1 MGRDSYGVALLAL
14 ALGCGLAG
22 AVAAQEGG
30 LHRRLL
36 TLDTHLDTPAN
47 LERSGWDILRSNA
60 AEGPFSQVD
69 VPRMRQGGLDGGFWV
84 LYVPQGPLT
93 PEGYAAARETAL
105 QRSVRIRE
113 MVARS
118 PQVFELAVNAED
130 AAAIAGRG
138 KLVVYQSIE
147 NSYPLGEDLS
157 LFKTF
162 YDLGVRM
169 ASPVHGANN
178 QFADSATDPVKR
190 WNGLSPLGRAWVAEA
205 NRLGIVIDGSHAS
218 DETVDQLLQLSKS
231 PIILSHHG
239 AKAVFDHPRNLD
251 DERLRR
257 VAAAGGVIQVNSMYV
272 APTKAYPELRAKQGR
287 LRFLLSR
294 WGQLKRQERE
304 EVTREIADFDAA
316 YPGWRGT
323 FDDFMANLLHIL
335 KLVGPDHVGLG
346 VDWDGGGGVVG
357 LESVEQLPKVTARLR
372 REGYSDEDLGKIW
385 GGNVLRLL
393 AQAETYRDQVAAPAQ
408 P

>member
-1 MGRDSYGVALLAL
+1 MGAVTALLW
-14 ALGCGLAG
+14 GLVCASG
-22 AVAAQEGG
+22 AWAQVGD
-30 LHRRLL
+30 LHGRLL
-36 TLDTHLDTPAN
+36 ALDTHLDTPAN
-47 LERSGWDILRSNA
+47 LERSGWDILKSNA

-93 PEGYAAARETAL
+93 PQGYAAARDTAL

-118 PQVFELAVNAED
+118 PQVFELALNAVD
-130 AAAIAGRG
+130 APLIAGRG
-138 KLVVYQSIE
+138 RLVVYQSIE

-157 LFKTF
+157 LMKTF

-178 QFADSATDPVKR
+178 QFADSATGGERR
-190 WNGLSPLGRAWVAEA
+190 WNGLSPLGRQWVAEA
-205 NRLGIVIDGSHAS
+205 NRLGIIVDGSHAS
-218 DETVDQLLQLSKS
+218 DETIDQLLELSRT

-251 DERLRR
+251 DARLRR
-257 VAAAGGVIQVNSMYV
+257 VAEAGGVIQVNSMYV
-272 APTKAYPELRAKQGR
+272 APTKTYPELRAEQGR

-294 WGQLKRQERE
+294 WGQLKPKERA
-304 EVTREIADFDAA
+304 EVTATIAAFDTR

-323 FDDFMANLLHIL
+323 FDDYMANLLHIL
-335 KLVGPDHVGLG
+335 KLVGPEHVGLG
-346 VDWDGGGGVVG
+346 ADWDGGGGVVG
-357 LESVEQLPKVTARLR
+357 LESVADLPKVTTRLR
-372 REGYSDEDLGKIW
+372 AAGYTEDDLRKIW

-393 AQAETYRDQVAAPAQ
+393 EKAEAYRDSVAAAAAP
-408 P
+408 